1 MTSRNLV
8 LKFAAFSLIL
18 GLIAP
23 VFGQRSSQPRQ
34 EKLLNG
40 VKLLMWPD
48 QSADKVTL
56 KVRIHSGTSFDPQGK
71 EGVMA
76 LVADSF
82 YPNDEISR
90 EFFRQDLGGSL
101 SVTANY
107 DYIQISASAKPDEFL
122 TLLES
127 VSSAISNPTIDKETT
142 PKLVERRLAKIKELE
157 LDPAYL
163 ADRAASKQLFG
174 TFPYGRPELG
184 TSDTVAK
191 LTFADVLEAKQRFL
205 GSDNATVAISGK
217 FDPNLAYRAA
227 RRYLGAWVK
236 SDRLIPSTFRQ
247 PDAPDT
253 KLVTVST
260 AVETAPHTR
269 FALRGVARSEKDFAA
284 SKVLETI
291 LEARVKQ
298 NLTDASTV
306 YVANEAHILPGS
318 FVIGAT
324 SAGEVPENLISLLLS
339 MAITG
344 TEFEAA
350 KAKTIANRTK
360 WAVDELWLDADTYK
374 LTSVADEQ
382 KAFDTVTI
390 ADVQRVAERLAKN
403 PVVAV
408 AVSKAEKAATS
419 N

>member
-1 MTSRNLV
+1 
-8 LKFAAFSLIL
+8 LIL
-18 GLIAP
+18 GLIGP
-23 VFGQRSSQPRQ
+23 VFGQRSTGPRQ

-40 VKLLMWPD
+40 VRLLMWPD

-76 LVADSF
+76 LVAESF

-107 DYIQISASAKPDEFL
+107 DYIQVSATAKPDEFL

-142 PKLVERRLAKIKELE
+142 PKLVDRRLAKIKELE
-157 LDPAYL
+157 QDPAYV
-163 ADRAASKQLFG
+163 ADRAASRQLFG

-184 TSDTVAK
+184 TVETVAK

-236 SDRLIPSTFRQ
+236 SDRLVPSTFRQ

-253 KLVTVST
+253 KLITVST
-260 AVETAPHTR
+260 ALDTAPHTR
-269 FALRGVARSEKDFAA
+269 FALRGLARNEKDFAA
-284 SKVLETI
+284 SKVLESI
-291 LEARVKQ
+291 LEGRVKQ

-306 YVANEAHILPGS
+306 YVSNEAHILPGS

-324 SAGEVPENLISLLLS
+324 SPGEVPDNLISLLLS

-344 TEFEAA
+344 AEFDAA
-350 KAKTIANRTK
+350 KAKAIADRAK

-374 LTSVADEQ
+374 LSSVADEQ
-382 KAFDTVTI
+382 KAFDTVTL

-408 AVSKAEKAATS
+408 TVTKAEKAATD

>member
-1 MTSRNLV
+1 MKSRNFV
-8 LKFAAFSLIL
+8 LKVAAFSLL
-18 GLIAP
+18 VGLVSPIFA
-23 VFGQRSSQPRQ
+23 QRSGGPRQ

-40 VKLLMWPD
+40 VRLLMWPNP
-48 QSADKVTL
+48 SADKVTV
-56 KVRIHSGTSFDPQGK
+56 KVRVHSGTSFDPQGK

-76 LVADSF
+76 ILAESF
-82 YPNDEISR
+82 FPNDEISR
-90 EFFRQDLGGSL
+90 DFFREDLGGSL

-127 VSSAISNPTIDKETT
+127 LSAAISNPTIDKETT
-142 PKLVERRLAKIKELE
+142 PKLVERRLAKLKELE
-157 LDPAYL
+157 ADPVYI
-163 ADRAASKQLFG
+163 ADQAASERLFG

-184 TSDTVAK
+184 TTETVAK

-217 FDPNLAYRAA
+217 FDPALAYRAA

-236 SDRLIPSTFRQ
+236 SDRLVPSTFRQ

-253 KLVTVST
+253 KLITLSTVL
-260 AVETAPHTR
+260 ETPPHTR
-269 FALRGVARSEKDFAA
+269 FALRGVARNEKDFAA

-324 SAGEVPENLISLLLS
+324 SAGEVPDNLISLLLS

-344 TEFEAA
+344 SEFDAA
-350 KAKTIANRTK
+350 KIKTRSERQARS
-360 WAVDELWLDADTYK
+360 VDELWLDADTYK
-374 LTSVADEQ
+374 LSSVADEQ
-382 KAFDTVTI
+382 KAFDNVTL
-390 ADVQRVAERLAKN
+390 ADVQRVAGRLAKN

-408 AVSKAEKAATS
+408 TVAKAEKAA
-419 N
+419 NN

>member
-1 MTSRNLV
+1 MTSRKLV
-8 LKFAAFSLIL
+8 LKIAAFSLIF

-23 VFGQRSSQPRQ
+23 VFGQRNTGPRQ

-40 VKLLMWPD
+40 LKLLMWPD
-48 QSADKVTL
+48 QAADKVTL

-76 LVADSF
+76 LVAESF

-90 EFFRQDLGGSL
+90 DFFRQDLGGSL

-107 DYIQISASAKPDEFL
+107 DYIQISASAKPEEFL

-142 PKLVERRLAKIKELE
+142 PKLVERRLAKLKELE
-157 LDPAYL
+157 ADPLYI
-163 ADRAASKQLFG
+163 ADRAASQRLFG

-184 TSDTVAK
+184 TSETVAK

-236 SDRLIPSTFRQ
+236 SDRLVPSTFRQ

-253 KLVTVST
+253 KQITVST
-260 AVETAPHTR
+260 DVDTAPHTR
-269 FALRGVARSEKDFAA
+269 FALQGVARNEKDFAA
-284 SKVLETI
+284 SKVLEAI

-298 NLTDASTV
+298 NLSDASKV
-306 YVANEAHILPGS
+306 YVSNEAHILPGS

-344 TEFEAA
+344 TEFDAA
-350 KAKTIANRTK
+350 KAKAIADRTK

-374 LTSVADEQ
+374 LTSVAEEQ
-382 KAFDTVTI
+382 KAFESVTLS
-390 ADVQRVAERLAKN
+390 DVQRVAARLAKN

-408 AVSKAEKAATS
+408 TVTKADKAATA

>member
-1 MTSRNLV
+1 MTSRILV
-8 LKFAAFSLIL
+8 LKVAVFSLIL
-18 GLIAP
+18 GLISP
-23 VFGQRSSQPRQ
+23 VTAQRTSGPRQ

-40 VKLLMWPD
+40 LKLLMWPD
-48 QSADKVTL
+48 QSADKVTV
-56 KVRIHSGTSFDPQGK
+56 KVRVHSGTSFDPQNK

-76 LVADSF
+76 LVAESF

-90 EFFRQDLGGSL
+90 EFFKEDLGGSL

-107 DYIQISASAKPDEFL
+107 DYIQVSASSKPDEFL

-142 PKLVERRLAKIKELE
+142 PKLIERRLAKLKELE
-157 LDPAYL
+157 ADPVYL
-163 ADRAASKQLFG
+163 ADRATSKQLFG

-184 TSDTVAK
+184 TTETVTK
-191 LTFADVLEAKQRFL
+191 LNFADVLEAKQRFL

-217 FDPNLAYRAA
+217 FDPALAYRAA
-227 RRYLGAWVK
+227 RRYLGSWIK
-236 SDRLIPSTFRQ
+236 SDKIAPSTFRQ

-260 AVETAPHTR
+260 TANTAPHTR
-269 FALRGVARSEKDFAA
+269 FALRGVARNDKDFAA
-284 SKVLETI
+284 SKVLESI
-291 LEARVKQ
+291 LETRVKQ
-298 NLTDASTV
+298 NLAEASNV

-318 FVIGAT
+318 FVIAAT
-324 SAGEVPENLISLLLS
+324 SAAEVPSNLISLLLAK
-339 MAITG
+339 AITG
-344 TEFEAA
+344 NEFDTAKSAA
-350 KAKTIANRTK
+350 SSNRHK
-360 WAVDELWLDADTYK
+360 RAVDEFWLDADTYK
-374 LTSVADEQ
+374 ISSVADEQ
-382 KAFDTVTI
+382 KAFDTVTL

-408 AVSKAEKAATS
+408 TVSKAEKAAT

>member
-1 MTSRNLV
+1 M
-8 LKFAAFSLIL
+8 F

-23 VFGQRSSQPRQ
+23 VFGQRNTGPRQ

-40 VKLLMWPD
+40 LKLLMWPD
-48 QSADKVTL
+48 QAADKVTL

-76 LVADSF
+76 LVAESF

-90 EFFRQDLGGSL
+90 DFFRQDLGGSL

-107 DYIQISASAKPDEFL
+107 DYIQISASAKPEEFL

-142 PKLVERRLAKIKELE
+142 PKLVERRLAKLKELE
-157 LDPAYL
+157 ADPLYI
-163 ADRAASKQLFG
+163 ADRAASQRLFG

-184 TSDTVAK
+184 TSETVAK

-236 SDRLIPSTFRQ
+236 SDRLVPSTFRQ

-253 KLVTVST
+253 KQITVST
-260 AVETAPHTR
+260 DVDTAPHTR
-269 FALRGVARSEKDFAA
+269 FALRGVARNEKDFAA
-284 SKVLETI
+284 SKVLEAI

-298 NLTDASTV
+298 NLSDASKV
-306 YVANEAHILPGS
+306 YVSNEAHILPGS

-344 TEFEAA
+344 TEFDAA
-350 KAKTIANRTK
+350 KAKAIADRTK

-374 LTSVADEQ
+374 LTSVAEEQ
-382 KAFDTVTI
+382 KAFESVTLS
-390 ADVQRVAERLAKN
+390 DVQRVAARLAKN

-408 AVSKAEKAATS
+408 TVTKADKAATA